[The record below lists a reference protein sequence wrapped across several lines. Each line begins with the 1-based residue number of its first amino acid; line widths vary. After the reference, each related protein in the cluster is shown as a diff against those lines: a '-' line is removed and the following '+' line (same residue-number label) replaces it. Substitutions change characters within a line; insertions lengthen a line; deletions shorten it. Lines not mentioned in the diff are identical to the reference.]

1 MRPLMTPLHGLAC
14 ICLFTLMGITLGY
27 VRPVG
32 YVPAVKK
39 LATKPH
45 WPPPRYQKKA
55 ANVLRLVAACNTTCP
70 LVGFSERKLQNVKTN
85 KTHGEV
91 DC

>member
-32 YVPAVKK
+32 YVPPVKT

-55 ANVLRLVAACNTTCP
+55 ANVLRLVAAYNTT
-70 LVGFSERKLQNVKTN
+70 SADRIQ
-85 KTHGEV
+85 
-91 DC
+91 